1 MDAPTTRRRPRTM
14 LRPRLFAGLAALAL
28 GASTFLPHAL
38 DGAPSTDLVLTAAT
52 ANPVTPGDFTGYG
65 FDQCHTPSQK
75 AMDVWW
81 TSSPFTAV
89 GVYLSG
95 NSRACRDQP
104 NLTSTWVSTQLKR
117 GWRIL
122 PITLGPQA
130 SCQPRFPR
138 YDDDP
143 TINPKPGASGRYPKA
158 AAQGVAEAKSAV
170 AAAQRIGIVSGSTLW
185 YDLEGFDVTR
195 TACRESALRF
205 LSSWTE
211 QLHELGYVSGV
222 YSSAGSGI
230 KMLDDARVER
240 PDAFTLPDAI
250 WIARW
255 DGVAN
260 TSTSYI
266 RNDGWRPGGRVKQY
280 QGGHDETWGGVTI
293 NIDRNFLQLGRGSR
307 APQPPE
313 HCGGT
318 DLDLADFPAVRPST
332 TAADG
337 TVTAADPALVS
348 ALQCRLSEAGLYNG
362 RINGSYNART
372 QAAAAQWQEQAERPM
387 KATFG
392 RRDWMTLLGAGKVRV
407 LKFGSV
413 GEDVRRIQRALN
425 AVSSQSQLRVTGVFG
440 VSTEAAVKAYQD
452 RLDLPQGG
460 VLDAATWAALQQGL
474 RS

>member
-1 MDAPTTRRRPRTM
+1 MDAPTTRRRPRTTP
-14 LRPRLFAGLAALAL
+14 RPRLLAGLAALAL
-28 GASTFLPHAL
+28 GASVLASHA
-38 DGAPSTDLVLTAAT
+38 APSTPGIALTAST
-52 ANPVTPGDFTGYG
+52 QNRVTPGDFTGYG

-75 AMDVWW
+75 AMDTWW
-81 TSSPFTAV
+81 TTSPFTAV

-104 NLTSTWVSTQLKR
+104 NLTSTWVSTQLQR

-143 TINPKPGASGRYPKA
+143 KINPKPGSTGLYPKA

-170 AAAQRIGIVSGSTLW
+170 AAAQAVGIVAGSTLW
-185 YDLEGFDVTR
+185 YDLEGFDATK

-211 QLHELGYVSGV
+211 QLHALGYVSGV

-255 DGVAN
+255 DGAAN

-307 APQPPE
+307 APKAPE

-318 DLDLADFPAVRPST
+318 DLDLRDFTAVRPT
-332 TAADG
+332 RTAADG
-337 TVTAADPALVS
+337 TTTSSDPAAVS
-348 ALQCRLSEAGLYNG
+348 ALQCRLTEAGLYKG
-362 RINGSYNART
+362 RIDGVYGATTQTAANAWQQKVGRT
-372 QAAAAQWQEQAERPM
+372 AKP
-387 KATFG
+387 KFD
-392 RRDWMTLLGAGKVRV
+392 RRDWMTLLGAGRVRV

-413 GEDVRRIQRALN
+413 GEDVRRVQRALN
-425 AVSSQSQLRVTGVFG
+425 AASTESQVPVSGVFG
-440 VSTEAAVKAYQD
+440 LATETAVKAYQA
-452 RLDLPQGG
+452 RLDLPAGG

-474 RS
+474 RN